1 MAKKD
6 KPVEP
11 SYLTP
16 DNVKSA
22 EQLKPNF
29 NWDRPIASPGRMAV
43 DFEERVNF
51 QRLHTW
57 RLARTRAALAASQL
71 GAVLLFDV
79 NNIRYLTGT
88 MIGEWAR
95 DKFSR
100 YALLPG
106 TGDPYVWDFGSAA
119 KHHRMFAPWLHHD
132 HCKAGMLGLRGSV
145 GPKVGLFKKA
155 AEEIKSIL
163 DEEGV
168 GDMPIG
174 VDIAELPMIFAL

>member
-11 SYLTP
+11 RYMTP
-16 DNVKSA
+16 DNVKSVD
-22 EQLKPNF
+22 QLKPNF

-51 QRLHTW
+51 QRLHGY
-57 RLARTRAALAASQL
+57 RLARTRQALAASAL

-106 TGDPYVWDFGSAA
+106 T
-119 KHHRMFAPWLHHD
+119 
-132 HCKAGMLGLRGSV
+132 
-145 GPKVGLFKKA
+145 
-155 AEEIKSIL
+155 AE
-163 DEEGV
+163 
-168 GDMPIG
+168 P
-174 VDIAELPMIFAL
+174 